1 MTSRIGARQKAARR
15 QLRAMKSAGALDDDA
30 DAALIDLVLGLA
42 KAIDEDPE
50 PKAALWKE
58 YREALGVLRQ
68 AGEAVGD
75 DDEAEVLE
83 LVQLPM
89 RPAVGNTSES

>member
-1 MTSRIGARQKAARR
+1 MTVRVGSRQKAARR
-15 QLRAMKSAGALDDDA
+15 QLRAMKSAGLVDDDG

-68 AGEAVGD
+68 AGEAIGD
-75 DDEAEVLE
+75 EDEADVLE
-83 LVQLPM
+83 LVQLPL
-89 RPAVGNTSES
+89 RPAMGNTAKS